1 MKPQRRRTKRP
12 NMTNLMPVI
21 SSCSMSY
28 ASMSIT
34 PTKFLPE
41 EPGTTLTAVDFVQ
54 KMNGKFAFQEKIKKQ
69 PGTVIIPEKLY
80 LTSITEAQSLN
91 YLKKNNITAILTINT
106 EPVILPD
113 DLQKNGI
120 KTKFIDLGD
129 NCTSNIK
136 SYFDEIN
143 DFIDNN
149 ERVVVHC
156 HAGISRSAT
165 AVIAYLMKTSRWTLK
180 EALKFVQTK
189 RHVVCPNFSFM
200 GQLRSYQNDLEIEE
214 LGEEFMKKYNFPGIV
229 DKTISMDSG
238 FIPATDARDFMIDDL
253 KAEKVG
259 FNTTKKINP
268 GFPKPLEIHN
278 KDHDSGVDTSE
289 SSNES
294 PLGSPKYKMQKVEFS
309 RINVI
314 KEEALQIKLQN

>member
-1 MKPQRRRTKRP
+1 
-12 NMTNLMPVI
+12 MPVI

-28 ASMSIT
+28 ASMSVT

-41 EPGTTLTAVDFVQ
+41 EPGRTLTAVDFVQ
-54 KMNGKFAFQEKIKKQ
+54 KTIMPIGLNNCNAKNCQIRKE

-91 YLKKNNITAILTINT
+91 YLKKNHITAILTINT
-106 EPVILPD
+106 EPVEIPK

-120 KTKFIDLGD
+120 KTKFVHLGD
-129 NCTSNIK
+129 NCTSHIK
-136 SYFDEIN
+136 SYFDEMN
-143 DFIDNN
+143 EFIDNN

-165 AVIAYLMKTSRWTLK
+165 AVIAYLMKSSRMTLN
-180 EALKFVQTK
+180 EAMKFVQTR

-200 GQLRSYQNDLEIEE
+200 GQLRSYQDDLQIQQLEDN
-214 LGEEFMKKYNFPGIV
+214 FMKKHQLIIGSGQN
-229 DKTISMDSG
+229 DKTISLNG
-238 FIPATDARDFMIDDL
+238 FIPMTDANEFTNEPELMMNDL
-253 KAEKVG
+253 KAEN
-259 FNTTKKINP
+259 NTKIIRKNNNNSNNKSV
-268 GFPKPLEIHN
+268 FSKLELTN

-294 PLGSPKYKMQKVEFS
+294 PLSSPKYKIQKIEYPEK
-309 RINVI
+309 INI
-314 KEEALQIKLQN
+314 QQQNSTLV